1 MTYISSP
8 PCGGGYRWGETATDI
23 APPPQPSPIEG
34 EGASTEGMEGE
45 P

>member
-8 PCGGGYRWGETATDI
+8 LCGRIQVGGNRDDI

-34 EGASTEGMEGE
+34 EGASTEGREDD